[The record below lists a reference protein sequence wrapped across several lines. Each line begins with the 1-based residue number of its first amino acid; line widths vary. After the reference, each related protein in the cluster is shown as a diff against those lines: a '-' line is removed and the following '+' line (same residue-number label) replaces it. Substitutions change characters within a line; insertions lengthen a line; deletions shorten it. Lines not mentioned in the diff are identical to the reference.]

1 MQLDITKKTIRIMI
15 PIAKTLQEAINHFA
29 NNNSPILC
37 TTKKK
42 EKICMNLSEASLF
55 FKNNA
60 KKIRYKVTP
69 IKK

>member
-1 MQLDITKKTIRIMI
+1 MI

-29 NNNSPILC
+29 NNNSSILC
-37 TTKKK
+37 KAKKK
-42 EKICMNLSEASLF
+42 EKICMNLVEASLF
-55 FKNNA
+55 FKNNS